1 MARPSAPLPAR
12 GPGEAGPGRRRG
24 RRPRAVKFGDVAVY
38 FSPEEWEC
46 LRPAQ
51 RALYRDVM
59 QETYGHLGALGCAGP
74 KPALISWL
82 ERNTDDWEPAAL
94 DPQECPRRVT
104 VQRKTRTRKKNEEKE
119 VFPPKE
125 APRKGKRGRRPSK
138 PRLIPRQTSG
148 GPICPDCGCT
158 FPDHPALQSHKCA
171 QNLKKP
177 YPCPDCGRR
186 FSYPS
191 LLVSHRR
198 AHSGECPYVC
208 DQCGKRF
215 SQRKNLSQHQVIHT
229 GEKPYHCPD
238 CGRCFRRSRSLANHR
253 TTHTGEKPH
262 QCPSCGRRFA
272 YPSLLAIHQRTHTG
286 EKPYTCLECSRRFRQ
301 RTALVIHQRIHTG
314 EKPYPCPDCERR
326 FSSSSRLVSHRRVHS
341 GERPY
346 ACEHCEARFSQRST
360 LLQHQLLHTGEKPYP
375 CPDCGRAFRRSGS
388 LAIHRSTHTEEKLH
402 ACDDCGR
409 RFAYPSLLASHR
421 RVHSGERPY
430 ACDLCSKRFAQW
442 SHLAQHQLLHTGE
455 KPFPCLECGRCFRQ
469 RWSLAVHK
477 CSPGVQNCSPRS
489 AIGVP
494 SQKGNWGCLR
504 PAQKALNRD
513 VTRETYGFLGAL
525 GFGQVS
531 ASSRRSQRPSC
542 GSRCREAQ
550 KETIEFKVPS
560 STNAEIVAG
569 CLWPSCQEVTKH
581 RGCLFVPSES
591 RIPNSQPCYFGSLRL
606 SSEAK
611 TGRGPG
617 LGSPSCGRRELRP
630 GAGSRRPL
638 LWAGG
643 HMAPPPAPLLVL
655 RPGETGPGCKKP
667 AAMSFADV
675 AVYFSPEEWGCL
687 RPAQR
692 ALYRDVMR
700 ETYGHLD
707 ALGFPGPK
715 PALISWMEQESE
727 AWSPAAQD
735 PEEGE
740 SLGGALRGD
749 APNKKEEEPKTG
761 PGAKGSEKTPRK
773 ERPEELVKNNL
784 DSTISKTSARAEPP
798 SKAACDQSAG
808 AQPPAL
814 VPSVDAQ
821 ASQRRHVCADC
832 GRRFTYPSLLVS
844 HRRMHS
850 GERPFPCPECGM
862 RFKRKFAV
870 EAHQW
875 IHRSCS
881 GGRRGRRPGIRAVPR
896 APVRGDRDPPVLFR
910 HYPDIFKECG

>member
-46 LRPAQ
+46 LWPAQ

-74 KPALISWL
+74 KPTLISWL

-104 VQRKTRTRKKNEEKE
+104 VQRKTRTRKKNEKKE

-525 GFGQVS
+525 GLNTEGVYLS
-531 ASSRRSQRPSC
+531 
-542 GSRCREAQ
+542 
-550 KETIEFKVPS
+550 
-560 STNAEIVAG
+560 
-569 CLWPSCQEVTKH
+569 
-581 RGCLFVPSES
+581 PSES

-611 TGRGPG
+611 TRRGPR

-655 RPGETGPGCKKP
+655 RPGETGLGCKKP

-687 RPAQR
+687 RPPQR

-749 APNKKEEEPKTG
+749 APNKREEEPKIG

>member
-1 MARPSAPLPAR
+1 MAPPSAPPSAR

-24 RRPRAVKFGDVAVY
+24 RRPRAVRFADVAVY
-38 FSPEEWEC
+38 FSREEWGC

-59 QETYGHLGALGCAGP
+59 RETYGHLGALGCAGP

-82 ERNTDDWEPAAL
+82 ERNSDNWELAAQ
-94 DPQECPRRVT
+94 DPQAGPKGVPA
-104 VQRKTRTRKKNEEKE
+104 QRKTRARKNGEEL
-119 VFPPKE
+119 PAKE

-158 FPDHPALQSHKCA
+158 FPDHPALESHKCA

-262 QCPSCGRRFA
+262 QCPSCSRRFA

-402 ACDDCGR
+402 ACEDCGR

-455 KPFPCLECGRCFRQ
+455 KPFPCGQCGRCFRQ

-477 CSPGVQNCSPRS
+477 CNPRAPGCSP
-489 AIGVP
+489 AIVGP
-494 SQKGNWGCLR
+494 GQKGNMGPR
-504 PAQKALNRD
+504 
-513 VTRETYGFLGAL
+513 
-525 GFGQVS
+525 
-531 ASSRRSQRPSC
+531 
-542 GSRCREAQ
+542 GSGDRVE
-550 KETIEFKVPS
+550 K
-560 STNAEIVAG
+560 
-569 CLWPSCQEVTKH
+569 
-581 RGCLFVPSES
+581 
-591 RIPNSQPCYFGSLRL
+591 GSLRL
-606 SSEAK
+606 GA
-611 TGRGPG
+611 GPRRCFAG
-617 LGSPSCGRRELRP
+617 LGGP
-630 GAGSRRPL
+630 
-638 LWAGG
+638 
-643 HMAPPPAPLLVL
+643 MAPPPALLL
-655 RPGETGPGCKKP
+655 APRPGHSGPGCHKP
-667 AAMSFADV
+667 VALRFADV

-700 ETYGHLD
+700 ETYGHLG

-715 PALISWMEQESE
+715 PALISWMEQENE

-740 SLGGALRGD
+740 SLGGARRGET
-749 APNKKEEEPKTG
+749 ANKKEVEPEEAS
-761 PGAKGSEKTPRK
+761 GAKGSRRIPGK
-773 ERPEELVKNNL
+773 EPLEETMKRSAA
-784 DSTISKTSARAEPP
+784 STISKTRTSSQAPRRATW
-798 SKAACDQSAG
+798 DQG
-808 AQPPAL
+808 ANAL
-814 VPSVDAQ
+814 PGPGDA
-821 ASQRRHVCADC
+821 QRRHVCADC

-881 GGRRGRRPGIRAVPR
+881 GGRRGRRPGIRAVPG
-896 APVRGDRDPPVLFR
+896 APVRGDQDPPVLFR
-910 HYPDIFKECG
+910 HYPDIFEECG